1 MPQNPIHGALFLL
14 RGFQLLTRPGLRR
27 YVAVPLVVN
36 LLVFGVGIWAGAAGF
51 DQLMERM
58 QASIPDWLGWLEW
71 LLWPLFVLALLIIVF
86 YSFTLVANLLAAPFN
101 GLLAEQAERIITGRT
116 VSDNTNWAK
125 LLREL
130 PATLADELRKILYA
144 LLWSV
149 PFLLLALFVPL
160 LGPLLWVLFSAWVM
174 ALQYL
179 DFPMGNHGIKF
190 RQMRTT
196 LWRRLPLGL
205 SFGGAVSLATAIPIV
220 NFAVMPAAVAGA
232 TLMWCGTLRGH
243 ADRGLT

>member
-1 MPQNPIHGALFLL
+1 MAQNPFRGALFLL
-14 RGFQLLTRPGLRR
+14 GGFQLLARPGLRR
-27 YVAVPLVVN
+27 YVAVPLAVN

-58 QASIPDWLGWLEW
+58 RANIPGWLSWLEW

-86 YSFTLVANLLAAPFN
+86 YSFTLLANLLAAPFN
-101 GLLAEQAERIITGRT
+101 GLLAEQAERVITGRR
-116 VSDNTNWAK
+116 VDDNTDWPK

-130 PATLADELRKILYA
+130 PATLADEVRKVLYA

-149 PFLLLALFVPL
+149 PFLLLALLVPL
-160 LGPLLWVLFSAWVM
+160 IGPLLWFLFSAWVL

-179 DFPMGNHGIKF
+179 DFPMGNHGLKF
-190 RQMRTT
+190 RQMRTA

-205 SFGGAVSLATAIPIV
+205 SFGGAVSLATAIPVV

-232 TLMWCGTLRGH
+232 TLMWCTTLRGQDD
-243 ADRGLT
+243 AGLT